1 MTHQSAEEDGTVDA
15 AAYLRARCS
24 EPVPEWLRN
33 FPTANYHDYRPTRA
47 KDFDLR
53 PFFQSRVVY
62 YPGSGTDGH
71 AVRLFGS
78 AHTAHC
84 FFYLDYYPRTNAFRS
99 ANSPQIGFRGYHCVA
114 AVSIFDYYNSYY
126 RLHSAENWLSRETRI
141 TESTIPEVRSVTL
154 SHIEFDLGIKSTRQD
169 PDSFL
174 SLYILDRDSD
184 YGDDHGVERFAW
196 LVGNLDAVTNY
207 RCFASQASMNPRSP
221 YAMLL
226 QDHGLGGNYDRFGQG
241 HLMERIANEIG
252 CHPEWILFG
261 IGAAP
266 IWPHYQE
273 ISEVRHEK
281 GGEGRSLRGLYR
293 RIPESETTP
302 AVS

>member
-1 MTHQSAEEDGTVDA
+1 MTHQSAEEDGTVDP

-33 FPTANYHDYRPTRA
+33 FPTANYHDYRPTPA
-47 KDFDLR
+47 EDFDLR

-84 FFYLDYYPRTNAFRS
+84 FFYLDYTTTGSVYRTRMD
-99 ANSPQIGFRGYHCVA
+99 PDTPKLGFLGYRPVA
-114 AVSIFDYYNSYY
+114 ALDLSPSPEIHHLAY
-126 RLHSAENWLSRETRI
+126 RRRARRDCDQE
-141 TESTIPEVRSVTL
+141 PEEQRVVL
-154 SHIEFDLGIKSTRQD
+154 ANIEFDLGIKCRFQRSR
-169 PDSFL
+169 SFL
-174 SLYILDRDSD
+174 YLYILKRNPD

-196 LVGNLDAVTNY
+196 LVGNLDGIANY
-207 RCFASQASMNPRSP
+207 RCFASQASMNPRNP

-241 HLMERIANEIG
+241 HLMEEIANEIG
-252 CHPEWILFG
+252 CHPEWILYG
-261 IGAAP
+261 NYPNP

-281 GGEGRSLRGLYR
+281 GGEGGILRGLYR

-302 AVS
+302 AVP